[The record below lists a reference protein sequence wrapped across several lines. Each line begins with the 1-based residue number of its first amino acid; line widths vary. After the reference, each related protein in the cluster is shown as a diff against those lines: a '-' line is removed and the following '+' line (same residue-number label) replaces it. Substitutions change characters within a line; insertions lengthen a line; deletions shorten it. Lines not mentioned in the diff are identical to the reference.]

1 MIRLLVANSACGRLK
16 GMKRTSGRLLNDER
30 GAVNPLLI
38 STILLAI
45 FLVVAAGGFI
55 WAYMQMTEW
64 KTNVQAR
71 VDAAVTEGKSQ
82 QKSEDDKR
90 FLEQEKKPYRIYQ
103 GPSDMGSIRFNY
115 PKTWSGYIATSD
127 TTRLNV
133 YFSPLIVPIVKEGVT
148 PYALRISVT
157 NRSYAETVRSYQ
169 HLVEDGK
176 VKVSTVIIGKTKDFA
191 GYKGV
196 RVDGQ
201 LTETINGSVVILK
214 LRDKTLQMFVD
225 SHDFVNDFN
234 KTVLATLKYEP

>member
-1 MIRLLVANSACGRLK
+1 
-16 GMKRTSGRLLNDER
+16 MKRTSGRLLNDER

-82 QKSEDDKR
+82 QKGEDDKR

>member
-1 MIRLLVANSACGRLK
+1 
-16 GMKRTSGRLLNDER
+16 
-30 GAVNPLLI
+30 
-38 STILLAI
+38 
-45 FLVVAAGGFI
+45 
-55 WAYMQMTEW
+55 
-64 KTNVQAR
+64 
-71 VDAAVTEGKSQ
+71 
-82 QKSEDDKR
+82 
-90 FLEQEKKPYRIYQ
+90 
-103 GPSDMGSIRFNY
+103 MGSIRFNY

-196 RVDGQ
+196 LV
-201 LTETINGSVVILK
+201 
-214 LRDKTLQMFVD
+214 
-225 SHDFVNDFN
+225 
-234 KTVLATLKYEP
+234 ATHRLGV